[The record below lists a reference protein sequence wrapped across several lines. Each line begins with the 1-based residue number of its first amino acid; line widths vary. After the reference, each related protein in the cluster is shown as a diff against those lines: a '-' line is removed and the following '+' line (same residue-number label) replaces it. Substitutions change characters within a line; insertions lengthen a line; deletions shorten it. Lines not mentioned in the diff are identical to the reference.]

1 MQIYEMKLKS
11 LPFAQIKTGKK
22 RVELRL
28 YDEKRRKIKAGDTV
42 RFTEME
48 TGEILL
54 VKVTAV
60 RVFASFKELYA
71 AYEKTELGYREDEIA
86 SPKDMEQY
94 YPAEEIKAFGAV
106 GIEIELL

>member
-1 MQIYEMKLKS
+1 MQVYEMKLKS
-11 LPFAQIKTGKK
+11 QPFAQIKAGKK

-28 YDEKRRKIKAGDTV
+28 YDEKRRKIKGGDIV
-42 RFTEME
+42 RFTEVERGE
-48 TGEILL
+48 TLL

-60 RVFASFKELYA
+60 RVFTGFKELYA
-71 AYEKTELGYREDEIA
+71 AYEKTELGYREDEVA

-94 YPAEEIKAFGAV
+94 YPAEEIEAFGAV